1 MRYIEELP
9 FEIYFLGKEDLPWRR
24 LFNQGGR
31 LDISKIV
38 WACHHLKVQWLEDSD
53 KENIEKETLE
63 EQYKIVKKETN
74 TSMVDNINITI
85 NSVIITITIVILKM
99 KCQVMQFGDMS
110 ISKLPVGTFQVILKN
125 HKTKF

>member
-1 MRYIEELP
+1 M
-9 FEIYFLGKEDLPWRR
+9 
-24 LFNQGGR
+24 
-31 LDISKIV
+31 
-38 WACHHLKVQWLEDSD
+38 KVQWLEDSD

-74 TSMVDNINITI
+74 TSMVDNIFVI
-85 NSVIITITIVILKM
+85 IITITIVILKM

-110 ISKLPVGTFQVILKN
+110 ISKLPVGDFQVILKN